1 MDDLPKTLHEIP
13 YRRLFP
19 WVRLFRGI
27 GVANDP
33 KKLMLAALG
42 LVLLHVGW
50 AGLDWLFPASSRV
63 TPAVLPSGRWPAL
76 ARWADEVGVA
86 DRGVDPEWLARRLG
100 GAAWRLTEPARY
112 LVGPFLDI
120 FRVEGDGPTFPHAL
134 LAGVWGVVVWGLI
147 GGAIARI
154 AMVQAARSE
163 RVEMATALRFAG
175 RKWLPL
181 IVAPLCPLVAVA
193 VFAAS
198 CAAFG
203 LLYRLPIALGPIVA
217 GLFAFLPLLA
227 GLVMALILI
236 LLAVGWPLMH
246 ATVAAEAEDGFDAVS
261 RSFAYVH
268 HRPGHYAAYVALAW
282 AVGTIGL
289 AFVEVFAGLVLHL
302 SQWAVSFGAPRG
314 LLSGLIRYDMP
325 STVVPLARDFHA
337 FWLSV
342 VRLLVHGWVYSYF
355 WASAAI
361 IYLLLRHDVDGTPWQ
376 NVALAGREA
385 PAPAAPAPSPST
397 EGGITAGEPS
407 EATSSSEVNAPP
419 TGR

>member
-27 GVANDP
+27 GVASDP

-50 AGLDWLFPASSRV
+50 AGLDRLFVASSRV
-63 TPAVLPSGRWPAL
+63 TPAVLPSSRWPAL
-76 ARWADEVGVA
+76 AHWADEVGVA

-112 LVGPFLDI
+112 LVGPFLEI
-120 FRVEGDGPTFPHAL
+120 FSAGGDGTTFPHAL

-154 AMVQAARSE
+154 AMVQAALSE
-163 RVEMATALRFAG
+163 RVGMAAALRFAG

-181 IVAPLCPLVAVA
+181 IVAPLSPLVAVT

-203 LLYRLPIALGPIVA
+203 LLYRLPTALGPIVA

-246 ATVAAEAEDGFDAVS
+246 ATIAAEAEDGFDAVS

-268 HRPGHYAAYVALAW
+268 QRPGHYAAYVALAW

-302 SQWAVSFGAPRG
+302 TQWAVSFGAPRG
-314 LLSGLIRYDMP
+314 LLSGLIRYDLP
-325 STVVPLARDFHA
+325 STVVPLARDLHA
-337 FWLSV
+337 FWLAV
-342 VRLLVHGWVYSYF
+342 VRLLVHGWAYSYF
-355 WASAAI
+355 WASAAV

-376 NVALAGREA
+376 TVALVGREA
-385 PAPAAPAPSPST
+385 PAPAPPKVAPPPSPST
-397 EGGITAGEPS
+397 EGGTTAEEAS
-407 EATSSSEVNAPP
+407 AATS
-419 TGR
+419 